1 MVAMSRR
8 VDDVNH
14 DESMIKLTGKR
25 SSQPE
30 SEPAAPVPDWEEL
43 EPIGVWASSTGGTGG
58 VGAGKKFGGGRQH
71 VQVRRRRRH
80 SSAAKFGGFRWWRPA
95 SLVHATSVANVAL
108 LLPAQSLLSQR
119 DTELAPFSYAPFA
132 ERA

>member
-1 MVAMSRR
+1 MSRR
-8 VDDVNH
+8 VGDVNH
-14 DESMIKLTGKR
+14 DEPMKKLTGKR

-30 SEPAAPVPDWEEL
+30 SEPAAPVPD
-43 EPIGVWASSTGGTGG
+43 
-58 VGAGKKFGGGRQH
+58 
-71 VQVRRRRRH
+71 
-80 SSAAKFGGFRWWRPA
+80 
-95 SLVHATSVANVAL
+95 VAL